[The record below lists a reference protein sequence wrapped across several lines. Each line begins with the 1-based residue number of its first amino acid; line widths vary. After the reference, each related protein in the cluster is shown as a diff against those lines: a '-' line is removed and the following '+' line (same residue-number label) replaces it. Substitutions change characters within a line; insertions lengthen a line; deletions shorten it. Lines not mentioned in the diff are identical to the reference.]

1 MNCMQRYVV
10 FLLVSAQNLSVL
22 SFSPEC
28 IQLKKDL
35 DDLRAEQ
42 WAVPKDSPGMM
53 AELDRIKAATKEK
66 LSQFMSHWPEIKEE
80 FDRGCELMY
89 KRKQAAV
96 RDCCAKMNCQI
107 FQDKKAPN
115 DAKMAAKNLFDRC
128 KANTLTSRGVARF
141 KECADFVQPMF
152 EAAMQLGNTEILKE
166 LKPYTL
172 KYWSK

>member
-1 MNCMQRYVV
+1 MNCMRCYVV
-10 FLLVSAQNLSVL
+10 VLLISAQSLSVL
-22 SFSPEC
+22 AFSPEC

-42 WAVPKDSPGMM
+42 WAIPEDSPRKR
-53 AELDRIKAATKEK
+53 AEFDRIQAATKEK
-66 LSQFMSHWPEIKEE
+66 LAQFIGYWPEIKEE
-80 FDRGCELMY
+80 FDGGCELMY

-96 RDCCAKMNCQI
+96 GDCCAKMNCQI
-107 FQDKKAPN
+107 FKVKEAPN
-115 DAKMAAKNLFDRC
+115 DAKMAAKNLLDRC
-128 KANTLTSRGVARF
+128 KASTLTSRGVARF

-172 KYWSK
+172 KYWAK